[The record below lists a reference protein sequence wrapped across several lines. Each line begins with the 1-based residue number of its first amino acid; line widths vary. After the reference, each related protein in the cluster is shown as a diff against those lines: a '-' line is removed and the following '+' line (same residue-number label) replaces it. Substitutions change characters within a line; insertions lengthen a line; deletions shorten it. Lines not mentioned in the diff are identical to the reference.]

1 MSTHPSPLPLD
12 KTRLWVTL
20 LGCLPVILFAAWI
33 VDAFLNSK
41 AFSRGLLFRG
51 YLISTF
57 LLGATTFFLF
67 LDDHPQL
74 PRCARYLLY
83 GLILWVLWGQATP
96 QVT

>member
-1 MSTHPSPLPLD
+1 MSTDPSPLPLD
-12 KTRLWVTL
+12 KTRLWVTF
-20 LGCLPVILFAAWI
+20 LGSLPVILFAAWI
-33 VDAFLNSK
+33 VDAFLNSN
-41 AFSRGLLFRG
+41 AFSRNTVFRG
-51 YLISTF
+51 YLLSNF

-83 GLILWVLWGQATP
+83 GLILWILSGNMTP